1 MTRIR
6 QDQTLNRRRF
16 LQSTA
21 AGVGLLAMPAI
32 IGRASLATAQASFA
46 GESLIV
52 VPWSGNYELVFKETV
67 IDPFN
72 TQYGTKVE
80 SVGGWDQMVPQIIA
94 APADNPPFDITVTE
108 EFIAGQGQSEGL
120 WAKAD
125 RANIPN
131 LDAVYPYFAET
142 RPGYESWG
150 VPFAGGTSML
160 IVRKRLEI
168 APDTWGVLWDERLAG
183 KVTADGSS
191 WWWSLSVPA
200 AMSTAHPGLDE
211 MYELATAE
219 PLFAK
224 LDQLKVARWY
234 MTGAEQANLLNQE
247 EADAALTYS
256 SDALGFLTDSPD
268 EYVADVPKEG
278 TSAWTDWFIKV
289 RGTRHNDLADFFLN
303 YLLEKETQDRFLAKS
318 MVFMSRKDVTVP
330 PHWTGYPRSN
340 ADFHKMF
347 QLITIDGWAKI
358 NANYQAFDDRMK
370 QTITRSAG

>member
-32 IGRASLATAQASFA
+32 IGRASLATAQTSFA

-72 TQYGTKVE
+72 AQYGTKVE

-125 RANIPN
+125 RATIPN

-168 APDTWGVLWDERLAG
+168 APDTWGVLWDDRLAG

-224 LDQLKVARWY
+224 MDQLKVARWY

-268 EYVADVPKEG
+268 EYVAGVPKEG

-330 PHWTGYPRSN
+330 PHWTGYPQSN

>member
-6 QDQTLNRRRF
+6 QDQSLNRRRF

-32 IGRASLATAQASFA
+32 IGRASLATAQTSFA

-72 TQYGTKVE
+72 AQYGTKVE

-108 EFIAGQGQSEGL
+108 EFITGQGQSEGL

-125 RANIPN
+125 RATIPN

-142 RPGYESWG
+142 RPGYESCG

-168 APDTWGVLWDERLAG
+168 APDTWGVLWDDRLAG

-224 LDQLKVARWY
+224 MDQLKVARWY

-268 EYVADVPKEG
+268 EYVAGVPKEG
-278 TSAWTDWFIKV
+278 TSAWTD
-289 RGTRHNDLADFFLN
+289 
-303 YLLEKETQDRFLAKS
+303 
-318 MVFMSRKDVTVP
+318 
-330 PHWTGYPRSN
+330 
-340 ADFHKMF
+340 
-347 QLITIDGWAKI
+347 
-358 NANYQAFDDRMK
+358 
-370 QTITRSAG
+370 

>member
-6 QDQTLNRRRF
+6 QDQSLNRRRF

-21 AGVGLLAMPAI
+21 AGVSLLAMPAI
-32 IGRASLATAQASFA
+32 IGRASLATAQTSFA

-72 TQYGTKVE
+72 AQYGTKVE

-125 RANIPN
+125 RATIPN

-168 APDTWGVLWDERLAG
+168 APDTWGVLWDDRLAG

-224 LDQLKVARWY
+224 MDQLKVARWY

-268 EYVADVPKEG
+268 EYVAGVPKEG

-318 MVFMSRKDVTVP
+318 MVFMSRKDVMVP
-330 PHWTGYPRSN
+330 PHWTGYPQSN

>member
-32 IGRASLATAQASFA
+32 IGRASLATAQTSFA

-52 VPWSGNYELVFKETV
+52 VPWSGNYELVFKKTV

-72 TQYGTKVE
+72 AQYGTKVE

-125 RANIPN
+125 RATIPN

-168 APDTWGVLWDERLAG
+168 APDTWGVLWDDRLAG

-224 LDQLKVARWY
+224 MDQLKVARWY

-268 EYVADVPKEG
+268 EYVAGVPKEG

-330 PHWTGYPRSN
+330 PHWTGYPQSN

>member
-1 MTRIR
+1 MTEIS
-6 QDQTLNRRRF
+6 QDQSLNRRRF

-21 AGVGLLAMPAI
+21 ASAGLLAMPAI
-32 IGRASLATAQASFA
+32 IGRASLATAQTSFA
-46 GESLIV
+46 GENLIV

-72 TQYGTKVE
+72 AQYGTKVE

-125 RANIPN
+125 RATIPN

-142 RPGYESWG
+142 RPGYETWG

-168 APDTWGVLWDERLAG
+168 APDTWGVLWDNRLAG

-211 MYELATAE
+211 MYEIASAE

-268 EYVADVPKEG
+268 EYVVGVPEEG

-330 PHWTGYPRSN
+330 PHWTGYPQSN

-347 QLITIDGWAKI
+347 QLITIDGWARI

>member
-32 IGRASLATAQASFA
+32 IGRASLATAQTSFA

-72 TQYGTKVE
+72 AQYGTKVE

-125 RANIPN
+125 RATIPN

-150 VPFAGGTSML
+150 VPFAGGTSMM

-168 APDTWGVLWDERLAG
+168 APDTWGVLWDDRLAG

-224 LDQLKVARWY
+224 MDQLKVARWY

-268 EYVADVPKEG
+268 EYVAGVPKEG

-330 PHWTGYPRSN
+330 PHWTGYPQSN

>member
-1 MTRIR
+1 MTRIS
-6 QDQTLNRRRF
+6 QDRRLNRRRF

-21 AGVGLLAMPAI
+21 ASAGLLAMPAI
-32 IGRASLATAQASFA
+32 IGRASLATAQTSFD
-46 GESLIV
+46 GENLIV

-72 TQYGTKVE
+72 AQYGTTVE

-94 APADNPPFDITVTE
+94 APAENPPFDITITE
-108 EFIAGQGQSEGL
+108 EFVAGQGQSEGL

-125 RANIPN
+125 RADIPN

-142 RPGYESWG
+142 RPGYEHYG

-160 IVRKRLEI
+160 IVRKRLGI
-168 APDTWGVLWDERLAG
+168 APDTWGVLWDDRLAG

-200 AMSTAHPGLDE
+200 AMSTALPELDE
-211 MYELATAE
+211 MYEIATAE
-219 PLFAK
+219 PLFAR

-247 EADAALTYS
+247 EVDAALTYS
-256 SDALGFLTDSPD
+256 SDALNFLTDSPD
-268 EYVADVPKEG
+268 EYVAGVPKEG

-303 YLLEKETQDRFLAKS
+303 YLLEKATQDRFLAKS

-330 PHWTGYPRSN
+330 PHWAGYPQSN

-347 QLITIDGWAKI
+347 QLITIDGWARI

-370 QTITRSAG
+370 QTITRTAG

>member
-1 MTRIR
+1 MSRIR
-6 QDQTLNRRRF
+6 QDQSLNRRRL
-16 LQSTA
+16 LQYTA

-32 IGRASLATAQASFA
+32 IGRAALATAQTSFA

-72 TQYGTKVE
+72 AQYGTKVE

-125 RANIPN
+125 RASIPN

-168 APDTWGVLWDERLAG
+168 APDTWGVLWDDRLAG

-211 MYELATAE
+211 MYALATAE

-224 LDQLKVARWY
+224 MGQLKVARWY
-234 MTGAEQANLLNQE
+234 MTGAEQANLLNQK

-268 EYVADVPKEG
+268 EYVAGVPKEG

-303 YLLEKETQDRFLAKS
+303 YLLEKETQGRFLAKS

-330 PHWTGYPRSN
+330 PHWTGYPQSN

>member
-1 MTRIR
+1 MTEISRDR
-6 QDQTLNRRRF
+6 RLNRRRF

-21 AGVGLLAMPAI
+21 ACAGLMAMPAI
-32 IGRASLATAQASFA
+32 IGRASLATAQTSFA
-46 GESLIV
+46 GENLIV

-72 TQYGTKVE
+72 AQYGTTVE

-94 APADNPPFDITVTE
+94 APADNPPFDITITE

-120 WAKAD
+120 WATAD
-125 RANIPN
+125 RASIPN

-142 RPGYESWG
+142 RPGYEQYG

-160 IVRKRLEI
+160 IVRKRLQI
-168 APDTWGVLWDERLAG
+168 APDTWGVLWDDRLAG

-200 AMSTAHPGLDE
+200 AMSAAQPGLDE
-211 MYELATAE
+211 MYEIATAE

-256 SDALGFLTDSPD
+256 SDALNFLTDSPD
-268 EYVADVPKEG
+268 EYVAGVPKEG

-330 PHWTGYPRSN
+330 AHWTGYPQSN

-358 NANYQAFDDRMK
+358 NATYQAFDDRMK
-370 QTITRSAG
+370 QTITRTAG